1 MNTTLSP
8 DLGVGITCPFAG
20 SLWRTSAVKYLVAR
34 SFPISSSVTEE
45 ATHRPRGLGPD
56 MTGRLVAIKIWVLE
70 LEVGKVEEEA
80 GVEEK
85 DGFVPLYK
93 GDEYQTPPHGP

>member
-1 MNTTLSP
+1 MTEGL
-8 DLGVGITCPFAG
+8 IAI
-20 SLWRTSAVKYLVAR
+20 RTWA
-34 SFPISSSVTEE
+34 
-45 ATHRPRGLGPD
+45 
-56 MTGRLVAIKIWVLE
+56 LE

-93 GDEYQTPPHGP
+93 GGEYQMPPHGP